1 LAISHPV
8 AVYNAEN
15 NIEAQLLCAYFD
27 QHGIEAYPMM
37 DESLAGFWSFGI
49 LPEIHKPQVWV
60 DKSNVDAAQPLLV
73 EYERERL
80 RRRSTHL
87 NDQDLAASSIDVVC
101 EECGKTTSFPA
112 SKNGTTQDCSHC
124 GAFVDVGDEEPFDWS
139 DS

>member
-15 NIEAQLLCAYFD
+15 NVEAQLICTYLD
-27 QHGIEAYPMM
+27 LNGIEAYPTL
-37 DESLAGFWSFGI
+37 DDSLAGFWSFGV
-49 LPEIHKPQVWV
+49 LPGIHKPQVWV

-73 EYERERL
+73 EYERER
-80 RRRSTHL
+80 RRRQSTRPT
-87 NDQDLAASSIDVVC
+87 DEDLAAGSVDVVC
-101 EECGKTTSFPA
+101 EECGKTTAFPA

-124 GAFVDVGDEEPFDWS
+124 FVDVGDEPIKWA